1 MRIHIRRRSTTFRS
15 GVQRTTITEGG
26 CLTIQHCAR
35 NLHFVVEKGIER
47 DLWGCLRVRL
57 WPCDIQDERVAVFKV
72 SYLLYYIKIQG
83 KTRNYTRIN
92 PDSLVKVIKWTNILR
107 VSWFNL
113 MLCPVETELVMNRL
127 GQNSDTTHS
136 KLKGNWTDFLE
147 TLIPFI
153 DGKKSLQLHLWL

>member
-26 CLTIQHCAR
+26 CLTIQHCAC

-83 KTRNYTRIN
+83 KTRNYTKSN

-113 MLCPVETELVMNRL
+113 MLCPVETGCWWWTGLDRTVTLLTLNWKETGLISL
-127 GQNSDTTHS
+127 KHS
-136 KLKGNWTDFLE
+136 S
-147 TLIPFI
+147 P
-153 DGKKSLQLHLWL
+153 S